1 MYQTSIRNKK
11 KLSQF
16 NKVANNNYN
25 IDLQHEVYAYVIKL
39 LGNCRVLVLCDNGTE
54 AIGVIRGSMRRF
66 NKRVLIET
74 GDILAV
80 SMRDFQD
87 NKVDIVHKYNAEQC
101 KILINN
107 KEISDTLINAYN
119 KISNATLN
127 NTNEANIIFD
137 DATEDEMFAM
147 DAANAAAD
155 ATADAAAAA
164 NKKKASGS
172 GSAAGA
178 AGAGSADTY
187 NNSVF
192 EFDSADDDDACEAE
206 DACEADD
213 I

>member
-11 KLSQF
+11 KISQF
-16 NKVANNNYN
+16 NKVANNNYIIN
-25 IDLQHEVYAYVIKL
+25 PEYEVYAYVIKL

-54 AIGVIRGSMRRF
+54 AVGVIRGSMRRF

-119 KISNATLN
+119 KISNNAVN
-127 NTNEANIIFD
+127 NANEANIIFD
-137 DATEDEMFAM
+137 DA
-147 DAANAAAD
+147 
-155 ATADAAAAA
+155 ADAAIDAEAAVA
-164 NKKKASGS
+164 NKKKAS
-172 GSAAGA
+172 AANA
-178 AGAGSADTY
+178 ANAASDY
-187 NNSVF
+187 NNSEFV
-192 EFDSADDDDACEAE
+192 FDSEDDDADAADDD
-206 DACEADD
+206 

>member
-11 KLSQF
+11 KISQF

-25 IDLQHEVYAYVIKL
+25 IDVQYEVYAYVIKL

-101 KILINN
+101 KNLINN

-119 KISNATLN
+119 KVVTTTVNNA
-127 NTNEANIIFD
+127 NEANIMFD
-137 DATEDEMFAM
+137 YTDRIETDDIAHTR
-147 DAANAAAD
+147 
-155 ATADAAAAA
+155 
-164 NKKKASGS
+164 NKKDDS
-172 GSAAGA
+172 
-178 AGAGSADTY
+178 Y
-187 NNSVF
+187 NNSEFVF
-192 EFDSADDDDACEAE
+192 NSEDE
-206 DACEADD
+206 DAYNDD
-213 I
+213 EEDGI

>member
-11 KLSQF
+11 KISQF
-16 NKVANNNYN
+16 NKVANNNYIIN
-25 IDLQHEVYAYVIKL
+25 PEYEVYAYVIKL

-54 AIGVIRGSMRRF
+54 AVGVIRGSMRRF

-119 KISNATLN
+119 KISNNAVN
-127 NTNEANIIFD
+127 NANEANIIFD
-137 DATEDEMFAM
+137 DA
-147 DAANAAAD
+147 N
-155 ATADAAAAA
+155 ADAAIDAEAAVA
-164 NKKKASGS
+164 NKKKAKDAT
-172 GSAAGA
+172 AA
-178 AGAGSADTY
+178 T
-187 NNSVF
+187 VF
-192 EFDSADDDDACEAE
+192 VFDSEDDDDA
-206 DACEADD
+206 EADD
-213 I
+213 DI

>member
-119 KISNATLN
+119 KISNNTLN

-137 DATEDEMFAM
+137 DAAEDEMFANAAA

-155 ATADAAAAA
+155 AANAS

-172 GSAAGA
+172 AAA
-178 AGAGSADTY
+178 ADTY

-192 EFDSADDDDACEAE
+192 EFDSVDDDEAT
-206 DACEADD
+206 DN